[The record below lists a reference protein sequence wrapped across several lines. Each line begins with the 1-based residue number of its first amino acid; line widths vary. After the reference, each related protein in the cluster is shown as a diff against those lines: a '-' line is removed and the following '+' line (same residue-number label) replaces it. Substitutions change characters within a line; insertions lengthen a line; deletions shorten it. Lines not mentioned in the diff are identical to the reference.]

1 MAPCSG
7 GQMTQDLV
15 AAPMACER
23 LSATRWQLFGSM
35 VLISGLAAC
44 AGPVS
49 QVPATE
55 EAAQYRE
62 QARHY
67 YQPPG
72 PTWDPWGPY
81 VREASARFDVP
92 ESWIRAVMH
101 QESGG
106 HEFAVSTPG
115 AMGLMQLMPMTYDE
129 LREQDDLGD
138 DPYDPHNNVLAG
150 TAYLRQM
157 YDIYGSPGF
166 LAAYDAGPGRLED
179 YLTRDRPL
187 PAETRQYVAIIGR
200 QIAFDSPR
208 NRSQADLMAM
218 NHARPDYELARNDH
232 PPTNPALTRSVELA
246 WARRTNEA
254 SSEAAGEVAEIAP
267 APVIR
272 PERTAN
278 AVRVAWAQ
286 RGTAEP
292 IYAPVRSIRDV
303 TRGQAAVQLA
313 DRRMISRPSP
323 ELANSVAEAPEVA
336 TATSSRRMR
345 FRLVNTAVAETMPW
359 HASGLR
365 DTSKTGSWA
374 IQIGA
379 FGSAAAAGSATG
391 SARAKEAGL
400 LAHALVD
407 VATVQNRRG
416 NLYRARF
423 VGLSRA
429 VAEQACGHLGHNA
442 CLVVS
447 PEGAL

>member
-1 MAPCSG
+1 
-7 GQMTQDLV
+7 MTRNSI
-15 AAPMACER
+15 AAPLARER
-23 LSATRWQLFGSM
+23 LFNARVQLS
-35 VLISGLAAC
+35 VSVALLAGLAAC
-44 AGPVS
+44 AGPTS

-62 QARHY
+62 HARHY

-72 PTWDPWGPY
+72 PAWDPWGPY
-81 VREASARFDVP
+81 VKEASARFDVP

-129 LREQDDLGD
+129 LREQDGLGD
-138 DPYDPHNNVLAG
+138 DPYDPHSNVLAG

-179 YLTRDRPL
+179 YLTHDRPL

-208 NRSQADLMAM
+208 NRSQADLMAL
-218 NHARPDYELARNDH
+218 NHVRSEYEMARNDQQ
-232 PPTNPALTRSVELA
+232 PTDPALTRSVRLA

-254 SSEAAGEVAEIAP
+254 SSETVGEVAELASAP
-267 APVIR
+267 ITR
-272 PERTAN
+272 PERTTS

-286 RGTAEP
+286 RGPTEP
-292 IYAPVRSIRDV
+292 AYVPARSVWNVMRSQPTGSDM
-303 TRGQAAVQLA
+303 A
-313 DRRMISRPSP
+313 SRPSP

-336 TATSSRRMR
+336 VATPPRRIR
-345 FRLVNTAVAETMPW
+345 FHLVNPAMAETMRW
-359 HASGLR
+359 HAAEVR
-365 DTSKTGSWA
+365 DASTTGNWS

-379 FGSAAAAGSATG
+379 FGSVIAAGSATG
-391 SARAKEAGL
+391 SARVKEAGL
-400 LAHALVD
+400 LGHARVD
-407 VATVQNRRG
+407 VATVQKGRG

-423 VGLSRA
+423 VRLSRA
-429 VAEQACGHLGHNA
+429 AAEQACEHLGHNA
-442 CLVVS
+442 CMVIS
-447 PEGAL
+447 PEGSL